1 MTDLPK
7 IEMGHIGVYVTDIDK
22 MTDFYRRVLGFTVT
36 DGGPLRDGQMAFLSR
51 NSGHHHQVVFVTGR
65 PPESY
70 STINQISFEVGSLG
84 DLRAY
89 YEAFVAEGI
98 EGIDPVDH
106 GNAWSVYFHDPEGNR
121 LEVFMDTPWYVKQPK
136 RETLDFSLS
145 DEGVHETTIARF
157 GEDETF
163 RPVEDWRDD
172 VKKQIA

>member
-1 MTDLPK
+1 MDLGQLLD
-7 IEMGHIGVYVTDIDK
+7 EERID
-22 MTDFYRRVLGFTVT
+22 
-36 DGGPLRDGQMAFLSR
+36 A
-51 NSGHHHQVVFVTGR
+51 
-65 PPESY
+65 
-70 STINQISFEVGSLG
+70 GSLG